1 MYNFVFMFFYRYY
14 ERRKDIPR
22 FSGAMLVG
30 ITLFFHVFFIH
41 SVIYY
46 FTGFNLTKTES
57 YLYWGK
63 TVYIVMLGAITGLP
77 PLLYYSR
84 KRTNEILA
92 RYPADYKVFSF
103 KNIVLVLLIMLGP
116 FIVGAWLLSS

>member
-84 KRTNEILA
+84 KRTKMKYLRGIQLIT
-92 RYPADYKVFSF
+92 RYFPSKTLY
-103 KNIVLVLLIMLGP
+103 
-116 FIVGAWLLSS
+116 LSC